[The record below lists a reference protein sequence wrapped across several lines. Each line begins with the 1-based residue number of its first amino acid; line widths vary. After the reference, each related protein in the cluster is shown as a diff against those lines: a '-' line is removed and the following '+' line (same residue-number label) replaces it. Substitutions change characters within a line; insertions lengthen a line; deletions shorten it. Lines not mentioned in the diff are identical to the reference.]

1 MLITIPQVL
10 SADEVRQFRAHL
22 DKADWQDGGNT
33 AGSIARNVKKN
44 QQLDDMQEPAI
55 SLANHILRAL
65 SQSPRFISA
74 ALPDKI
80 YPPKFNR
87 YSEQETYGAHID
99 GALMQIPGSNQTL
112 RTDLSATLFLA
123 EPEEYE
129 GGELTIETQYGQQ
142 TVKLAAGD
150 MVLYPSTS
158 LHHVSPVQQGA
169 RIAAFFWVQSMVK
182 DSQQRE
188 LLFELDQSIQGLI
201 VELGATHTEVVNL
214 SGVYHNLIRQWAS
227 PTAC

>member
-1 MLITIPQVL
+1 MLITIANVL

-22 DKADWQDGGNT
+22 DKADWQDGINT

-44 QQLDDMQEPAI
+44 QQLDDTKEPAI
-55 SLANHILRAL
+55 SLGSHILRAL
-65 SQSPRFISA
+65 ANNPIFISA

-87 YSEQETYGAHID
+87 YSEDETYGAHID
-99 GALMQIPGSNQTL
+99 GSLMQLPGTHQTI

-129 GGELTIETQYGQQ
+129 GGELTIETQYGAQ

-158 LHHVSPVQQGA
+158 LHHVSPVKRGA
-169 RIAAFFWVQSMVK
+169 RVASFFWLQSLVQ
-182 DSQQRE
+182 DIQQRE
-188 LLFELDQSIQGLI
+188 LLYELDQSVQRLSL
-201 VELGATHTEVVNL
+201 ELGVTHSDVVNL
-214 SGVYHNLIRQWAS
+214 SGVYHNLIRQWAKPS
-227 PTAC
+227 